1 LTVLEDDDGDGV
13 WSECLRPVDD
23 VNDTVMGFLW
33 SMLGSPNPRR
43 RWSGAHAVRSILS
56 WCDDKY
62 LNHLLKYAS
71 NNRSTAF
78 QDKRLQF
85 YYLHAVEWFLLALS
99 RVSLERPQKL
109 IAAEGWL
116 RTLAAPNEHHVTI
129 RGMAAKV
136 LLELSKAD
144 VVQLNDEE
152 KGQCLNINTDRSTS
166 QVQLEGG
173 DFEDD
178 EDIRLYF
185 DYESR
190 DELLRPLS
198 SAFCIG
204 EEATEKR
211 VKPIM
216 QALAKQPSGE
226 FCIDDMRRKL
236 RFIRDDDYRTPRS
249 VRSDSWSAY
258 LSRHSVLKLFGQL
271 LDGISPKS
279 DTESYTSPEN
289 FLSSVSATSE
299 PNFRWRADRREPV
312 PTDAILSRKR
322 EKQEWLTE
330 IEATN
335 FECLLEAGGRKVLW
349 GQWTSCNGN
358 LRRTVRVR
366 SALVN
371 RDAGSALLS
380 ALRTVENTHDY
391 VIPEAESSHEISE
404 SGYVMKGW
412 VCELYPAGDIDA
424 VDPWAGDLSSM
435 IVQPA
440 DYIVDRLNLEH
451 DTQEY
456 SWCGAETACSL
467 KRQCWAD
474 GDRHGE
480 HEADNGDRLLGDVA
494 FIDALVQK
502 TGMLLVREVQVAHRY
517 REHTDTWRPENER
530 QKTQIDLIGAQ
541 NAG

>member
-1 LTVLEDDDGDGV
+1 
-13 WSECLRPVDD
+13 
-23 VNDTVMGFLW
+23 
-33 SMLGSPNPRR
+33 
-43 RWSGAHAVRSILS
+43 
-56 WCDDKY
+56 
-62 LNHLLKYAS
+62 
-71 NNRSTAF
+71 
-78 QDKRLQF
+78 
-85 YYLHAVEWFLLALS
+85 
-99 RVSLERPQKL
+99 
-109 IAAEGWL
+109 
-116 RTLAAPNEHHVTI
+116 
-129 RGMAAKV
+129 
-136 LLELSKAD
+136 
-144 VVQLNDEE
+144 
-152 KGQCLNINTDRSTS
+152 
-166 QVQLEGG
+166 
-173 DFEDD
+173 
-178 EDIRLYF
+178 
-185 DYESR
+185 
-190 DELLRPLS
+190 
-198 SAFCIG
+198 
-204 EEATEKR
+204 
-211 VKPIM
+211 
-216 QALAKQPSGE
+216 
-226 FCIDDMRRKL
+226 
-236 RFIRDDDYRTPRS
+236 
-249 VRSDSWSAY
+249 
-258 LSRHSVLKLFGQL
+258 
-271 LDGISPKS
+271 
-279 DTESYTSPEN
+279 
-289 FLSSVSATSE
+289 
-299 PNFRWRADRREPV
+299 
-312 PTDAILSRKR
+312 
-322 EKQEWLTE
+322 
-330 IEATN
+330 
-335 FECLLEAGGRKVLW
+335 
-349 GQWTSCNGN
+349 
-358 LRRTVRVR
+358 
-366 SALVN
+366 LVN